1 MRLLLQYAFHHS
13 FIQSSEPQFASG
25 RPGVCF
31 SFAVEDEPWTAP
43 APPVLHNGVV
53 DYYELLGVS
62 FLPTNMLDTAK
73 LLSFCF
79 FDHKGQGATFSL

>member
-1 MRLLLQYAFHHS
+1 M
-13 FIQSSEPQFASG
+13 
-25 RPGVCF
+25 CF

-73 LLSFCF
+73 LLSFCV
-79 FDHKGQGATFSL
+79 FDHKGQAAIHSLQTTQSDLQPFWPDPGRMFHLLYLQ